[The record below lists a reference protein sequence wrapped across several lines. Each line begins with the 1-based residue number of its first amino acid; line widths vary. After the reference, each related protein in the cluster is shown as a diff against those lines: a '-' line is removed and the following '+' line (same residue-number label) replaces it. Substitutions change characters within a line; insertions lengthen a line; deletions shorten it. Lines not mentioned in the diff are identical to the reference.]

1 MGKSIAVFGLGRF
14 GKSIA
19 TTLYE
24 AGADVMV
31 VDKNPKLVEAF
42 SENATYAI
50 NADVSNADAVK
61 GLGIE
66 EVDAVVV
73 AMGSDLT
80 ASIMSVMVAKELG
93 VPYVMAKASDERMGA
108 ILKKVGAD
116 KVLFPEEES
125 GARTARIL
133 VSESF
138 MDYFDI
144 DENLCMLEMKVK
156 PEWVGKNLMELNL
169 RKQYKLNV
177 VAIKNNKKKHL
188 FVDPEKPLQK
198 ETELLIVVDKMDL
211 KKLNS

>member
-66 EVDAVVV
+66 EVDALVV

-144 DENLCMLEMKVK
+144 DENLCMLEMKAK

-169 RKQYKLNV
+169 RKKYKLNV